1 MTTWYSVAREEQ
13 QALKVREYIKSH
25 PNSNLKAI
33 IQDCGVTRYRL
44 NYLYRTGQIKLPL
57 PTPYGERN
65 GLFRKSM

>member
-1 MTTWYSVAREEQ
+1 MRTNYSVAREAQ
-13 QALKVREYIKSH
+13 QALKVREYIRSH
-25 PNSNLKAI
+25 PNSNLKSI

-65 GLFRKSM
+65 GFFRKSI

>member
-1 MTTWYSVAREEQ
+1 MTTWYSTDREEK
-13 QALKVREYIKSH
+13 QALKVREYIKAN
-25 PNSNLKAI
+25 PKSNLKSI

-65 GLFRKSM
+65 GLYRKNS

>member
-1 MTTWYSVAREEQ
+1 MTTWYSSAREEQ
-13 QALKVREYIKSH
+13 QALKVREYLKSH
-25 PNSNLKAI
+25 PKSNLKSI

-44 NYLYRTGQIKLPL
+44 DYLYRTGQIKLPM

>member
-1 MTTWYSVAREEQ
+1 MRTNYSLVREEQ

-25 PNSNLKAI
+25 SNCNLKAI

-44 NYLYRTGQIKLPL
+44 DYLYRTGQIRLPM

-65 GLFRKSM
+65 GLFKKTS